1 VTQRPSG
8 ERHLAIRVLAAGL
21 LVAAASQLIA
31 PLPGPPLYDG
41 VVPTE
46 AYRWLSPPPGE
57 HGGAEGAT
65 AVVPVTGGQSPLIT
79 LSTTEVPPQA
89 QVFAAPGALTMPPS
103 TSSLSV
109 EIQPVAVDVGT
120 APPADAHIAGNVYR
134 ITITT
139 QTGVLVTAPAAT
151 EVTVI
156 LRSPDAT
163 ATEGTVVQLVAG
175 AWVPI
180 KTDAEGSAASF
191 VAIVTTFGD
200 FALLEPGP
208 GPSTA
213 ATVGPSTEAS
223 AATTGGPAASGVV
236 PSSPAGGI
244 STITIVAGI
253 ATILLL
259 GALVVLAIMPRGPRK
274 RREPPGWGR

>member
-1 VTQRPSG
+1 MTQRPSG
-8 ERHLAIRVLAAGL
+8 DGHRAIRVVAAGL
-21 LVAAASQLIA
+21 LVAAAAQLVA

-57 HGGAEGAT
+57 QGGAQGAS

-79 LSTTEVPPQA
+79 LSTTEIPPQA
-89 QVFAAPGALTMPPS
+89 QVFAAPGALTMPPI

-109 EIQPVAVDVGT
+109 EIQPVAVEPGT
-120 APPADAHIAGNVYR
+120 ASPAAGHIAGNVYR
-134 ITITT
+134 ITIAT

-156 LRSPDAT
+156 LRAPDAT

-208 GPSTA
+208 GPSTS
-213 ATVGPSTEAS
+213 ATVAPSSLTS
-223 AATTGGPAASGVV
+223 AATSAGPAASGIV
-236 PSSPAGGI
+236 PSSPARGI
-244 STITIVAGI
+244 PPITIVAGI

-259 GALVVLAIMPRGPRK
+259 GALAVLAILPRGPRK